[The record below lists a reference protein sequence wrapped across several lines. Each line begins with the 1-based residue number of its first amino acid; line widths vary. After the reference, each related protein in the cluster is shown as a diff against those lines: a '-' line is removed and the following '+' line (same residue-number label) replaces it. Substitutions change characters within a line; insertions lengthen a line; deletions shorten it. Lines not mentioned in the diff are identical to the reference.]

1 MPEKIIKRNIIKEL
15 KKYLHQKEIQIIT
28 GPRQCGKT
36 TVMNFL
42 KDYLD
47 QKGGKTLYLSLDIE
61 QDKPHF
67 TSATNLLDK
76 IRLELGDEGGYVFL
90 DEIQRKENAGL
101 FLKGLYDMDLP
112 YKFIVSGSGNLEL
125 KEKIHESLTGR
136 KLIFNMTTLDF
147 VEFVNYKTDYKY
159 ENNWNEFF
167 RINKEQGESLFKEY
181 LSFGGYPRVVL
192 EPTREGKLRFL
203 DEIYQSYLEKDIAF
217 WLKVEKT
224 EEFGNL
230 IKALSSQIG
239 QTVNYSELSNTIGLS
254 QQYVKKYL
262 FYLEKTFIISK
273 LTPFFK
279 NTRKEISKA
288 PIYYFCDL
296 GLRNYILGETDQAS
310 RDQKSAGYI
319 FENFIHN
326 ALLEKTRYTSRK
338 LNFWRTKNGAEM
350 DFVIRRVEELEP
362 YEVKFKDIIKPNVG
376 QSTYSF
382 INTYSPSKIYIV
394 NRSLDQKIKKGETE
408 LVFLPFFKIFN

>member
-1 MPEKIIKRNIIKEL
+1 MSKKIIKRSIVKEL
-15 KKYLHQKEIQIIT
+15 KKYLQQKEIQIIT
-28 GPRQCGKT
+28 GPIQCGKT

-47 QKGGKTLYLSLDIE
+47 QKEEKTLYLSLDIE
-61 QDKPHF
+61 KDKPHF
-67 TSATNLLDK
+67 TSATGLLDK
-76 IRLELGDEGGYVFL
+76 IKLELGDKGGYVFL

-101 FLKGLYDMDLP
+101 FLKGLYDMHLP

-125 KEKIHESLTGR
+125 KEKIHESLAGR

-167 RINKEQGESLFKEY
+167 RVNKEQGDSLLKEY
-181 LSFGGYPRVVL
+181 LSFGGYPRVAL

-224 EEFGNL
+224 EEFSDL
-230 IKALSSQIG
+230 IKALASQIG
-239 QTVNYSELSNTIGLS
+239 RTVNYSEISNTIGLS

-279 NTRKEISKA
+279 NIRKEISKA

-296 GLRNYILGETDQAS
+296 GLRNYILGDTDQEN
-310 RDQKSAGYI
+310 RDQRNVGYI
-319 FENFIHN
+319 FENFVHN
-326 ALLEKTRYTSRK
+326 ALLKKTRYTSRK

-350 DFVIRRVEELEP
+350 DFIMRQGEKLKS
-362 YEVKFKDIIKPNVG
+362 YEVKFNDMTKPKVG
-376 QSTYSF
+376 QSTHSF
-382 INTYSPSKIYIV
+382 INTYSPSASYIV